1 MTNELEE
8 QYSSKA
14 SILTEQRDRLREFQE
29 SVVSTVQSVL
39 SSIQSSGDPEL
50 LVARSALEATLRDTE
65 NQPMPLEPEVDFV
78 AKLIFDRRTLQN
90 MLDALDKEVIVTE
103 NYTCAENTIAEG
115 EGLHY
120 TEPGLG
126 RSFTIIAHDAQKR
139 RRFQGGDLFTVEI
152 IYDHF
157 LDMRVTRLDVEDR
170 GDGIYL
176 VTYTAPNT
184 LKRFYTLNVCLRGV
198 HIHGSPFK
206 VPCSWS
212 IETLNELTTN
222 SRRKYGVRVMRK
234 KSRK

>member
-39 SSIQSSGDPEL
+39 SSIQSYGDTEL
-50 LVARSALEATLRDTE
+50 LVAWSALEAMLKDTE

-90 MLDALDKEVIVTE
+90 MLDALNKEVIVTE
-103 NYTCAENTIAEG
+103 NYTCAKNTIAEG
-115 EGLHY
+115 EGLHDSH
-120 TEPGLG
+120 PGLE

-139 RRFQGGDLFTVEI
+139 RRFQGGDLFIVEL
-152 IYDHF
+152 IYDDF
-157 LDMRVTRLDVEDR
+157 YDEIVRGLDVEDK

-184 LKRFYTLNVCLRGV
+184 LKSFYTLNVCLRGF
-198 HIHGSPFK
+198 HIHGSPF
-206 VPCSWS
+206 
-212 IETLNELTTN
+212 
-222 SRRKYGVRVMRK
+222 RVGC
-234 KSRK
+234 

>member
-14 SILTEQRDRLREFQE
+14 SILTEQQDRLRKFQE
-29 SVVSTVQSVL
+29 RVVSTVQSVL
-39 SSIQSSGDPEL
+39 SSIQSSGDAEL

-65 NQPMPLEPEVDFV
+65 NQPMPLEPDVDFV

-120 TEPGLG
+120 TKPGLV

-139 RRFQGGDLFTVEI
+139 RRFQGGDLFTVEL
-152 IYDHF
+152 IYNHF
-157 LDMRVTRLDVEDR
+157 YTRRVIEDIEDR

-176 VTYTAPNT
+176 VTYTAPNP
-184 LKRFYTLNVCLRGV
+184 FGQCYTLNVCLRGV
-198 HIHGSPFK
+198 HIHGSPFN
-206 VPCSWS
+206 VPCY
-212 IETLNELTTN
+212 TN
-222 SRRKYGVRVMRK
+222 SRRKRRTSVK
-234 KSRK
+234 KIR

>member
-14 SILTEQRDRLREFQE
+14 SNLTEQQDRLRKFQE

-39 SSIQSSGDPEL
+39 SSIQSSGDAEL
-50 LVARSALEATLRDTE
+50 LVARSTLEATLRDTE

-115 EGLHY
+115 EGLHDSH
-120 TEPGLG
+120 PGLE

-139 RRFQGGDLFTVEI
+139 RRFQGGDLFMVELI
-152 IYDHF
+152 HPFFHYSIV
-157 LDMRVTRLDVEDR
+157 RGLDVEDK
-170 GDGIYL
+170 GDGSYL
-176 VTYTAPNT
+176 VTYTAART
-184 LKRFYTLNVCLRGV
+184 LSGFYKLNVCLRGV
-198 HIHGSPFK
+198 HIRGSPFT
-206 VPCSWS
+206 V
-212 IETLNELTTN
+212 
-222 SRRKYGVRVMRK
+222 G
-234 KSRK
+234 